1 VTEPGPIAG
10 RKIGIIADAGADLAG
25 IANIRR
31 AVAKLGATALVI
43 APVGGVLG
51 SAARKETVDR
61 TLLTTRSVE
70 FDALVVAGGT
80 TPTGDIKLTVLLQEA
95 FRHCKAL
102 GAWGDGTAILE
113 AAGIT
118 AGDPGVVTG
127 DTAAKPFTDQ
137 LAAAVGLHR
146 AWNRAPDVMASAVP
160 PVLSS

>member
-1 VTEPGPIAG
+1 
-10 RKIGIIADAGADLAG
+10 
-25 IANIRR
+25 
-31 AVAKLGATALVI
+31 VI

-51 SAARKETVDR
+51 SGARQETVDR

-102 GAWGDGTAILE
+102 GAWGDGTVILE

-118 AGDPGVVTG
+118 AGAPGVVTG
-127 DTAAKPFTDQ
+127 DAAGKSFTDQ
-137 LAAAVGLHR
+137 LAAAVGMHR
-146 AWNRAPDVMASAVP
+146 AWDRAPDVMASAVP
-160 PVLSS
+160 PALTS